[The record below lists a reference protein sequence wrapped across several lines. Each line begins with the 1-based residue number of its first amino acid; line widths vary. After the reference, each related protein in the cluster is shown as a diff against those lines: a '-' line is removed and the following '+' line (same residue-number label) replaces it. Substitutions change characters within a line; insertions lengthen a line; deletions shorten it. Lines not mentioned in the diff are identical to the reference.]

1 MPLFGSNS
9 VHLSRVLKLPYME
22 KLLCVVHVY
31 LCMHADH
38 ILYVILYWKERS
50 WEGFGEGHGESS
62 CSRRLS
68 GDVVSGYHI
77 LITSY

>member
-22 KLLCVVHVY
+22 KVLCVVHVY

-38 ILYVILYWKERS
+38 ILYVIL
-50 WEGFGEGHGESS
+50 EGEKLGG
-62 CSRRLS
+62 
-68 GDVVSGYHI
+68 VW
-77 LITSY
+77 

>member
-22 KLLCVVHVY
+22 KLLCVLLVY

-38 ILYVILYWKERS
+38 ILYVIL
-50 WEGFGEGHGESS
+50 EGEKLGG
-62 CSRRLS
+62 
-68 GDVVSGYHI
+68 VW
-77 LITSY
+77 

>member
-31 LCMHADH
+31 LCMHGDH
-38 ILYVILYWKERS
+38 ILYVIL
-50 WEGFGEGHGESS
+50 EGEKLGGVWFGEGHGESS